1 MHIQRLGFI
10 PSILLM
16 TLFLLSCRDLRWL
29 RGSVE
34 KELIGEWKG
43 TNDGETG
50 SIILNKDGSWV
61 FIIGDFVLP
70 TPEEGIIVEN
80 MIWTVDDTQ
89 DPIHLDCIVYLKQT
103 ESGMKRRIILPLILR
118 VLGQN
123 KIQIRSIFEPSDD
136 NTTSPPTLYMGKRP
150 TGFETESDD
159 QMTLIRQ

>member
-1 MHIQRLGFI
+1 MNIRQLGLI

-34 KELIGEWKG
+34 KEIIGEWKE
-43 TNDGETG
+43 TNG

-61 FIIGDFVLP
+61 FTIGDFVLP
-70 TPEEGIIVEN
+70 TLKEGIIVEN

-103 ESGMKRRIILPLILR
+103 ASGIKRRVILPLILR
-118 VLGQN
+118 FLGQN
-123 KIQIRSIFEPSDD
+123 KIQIRTIFEPSDD
-136 NTTSPPTLYMGKRP
+136 STTSPPTLYMGKRP
-150 TGFETESDD
+150 TSFETESDD
-159 QMTLIRQ
+159 QMTLTRQ

>member
-1 MHIQRLGFI
+1 MNIRQLGLI

-16 TLFLLSCRDLRWL
+16 TFFLLSCRELRWL

-34 KELIGEWKG
+34 KEIIGEWKE
-43 TNDGETG
+43 TNG

-61 FIIGDFVLP
+61 FTIGDFVLP
-70 TPEEGIIVEN
+70 TLKEGIIVEN

-103 ESGMKRRIILPLILR
+103 ESGMKRKVILPLILR
-118 VLGQN
+118 FSGQN
-123 KIQIRSIFEPSDD
+123 QIQIRTIFELSDG

>member
-1 MHIQRLGFI
+1 MNIRQLGLI

-34 KELIGEWKG
+34 KKIIGEWKE
-43 TNDGETG
+43 TNG

-61 FIIGDFVLP
+61 FTIGDFVLP
-70 TPEEGIIVEN
+70 TPKEGIIVEN
-80 MIWTVDDTQ
+80 MIWAVDDTL
-89 DPIHLDCIVYLKQT
+89 DPVHLDCMVYLRQI
-103 ESGMKRRIILPLILR
+103 ESGMKRRLIFPLILR
-118 VLGQN
+118 FLGQN
-123 KIQIRSIFEPSDD
+123 KIQIRTIFEPSDD
-136 NTTSPPTLYMGKRP
+136 STTSPPTLYMGKRA

>member
-1 MHIQRLGFI
+1 MNIRQLGLI

-16 TLFLLSCRDLRWL
+16 TFFLLSCRELRWL

-34 KELIGEWKG
+34 KEIIGEWKE
-43 TNDGETG
+43 TNG

-61 FIIGDFVLP
+61 FTIGDFVLP
-70 TPEEGIIVEN
+70 TLKEGIIVEN

-89 DPIHLDCIVYLKQT
+89 DPIHLDCIVDLKQT
-103 ESGMKRRIILPLILR
+103 ESGMKRRVTLPLILR

-136 NTTSPPTLYMGKRP
+136 NTTSPPTLYMGKRA

>member
-1 MHIQRLGFI
+1 M
-10 PSILLM
+10 
-16 TLFLLSCRDLRWL
+16 
-29 RGSVE
+29 
-34 KELIGEWKG
+34 
-43 TNDGETG
+43 
-50 SIILNKDGSWV
+50 

-80 MIWTVDDTQ
+80 MIWIVDDTQ
-89 DPIHLDCIVYLKQT
+89 DPIHLDCIVDLKPT
-103 ESGMKRRIILPLILR
+103 ESGMKRRVILPLILR

-136 NTTSPPTLYMGKRP
+136 NTTSPPTLYMGKRA